1 MIQCEKNKNGGTI
14 RAVARGHENLV
25 EFWVS
30 DDGKTPLTLSITEQH
45 GNDPRITVAIIES
58 LIERYGSPV
67 VWFTTPNAELR
78 YSPFFNNSVY
88 RYSTTDET
96 SLYTRPFKDGK
107 TFSRIYAL
115 AEAMSKYSL
124 VKSINEELQIFDRY
138 AILSKFRKALKP
150 LEFLSLK
157 EECDYNIQTACVD
170 ATRQTIQN
178 GKENLDATGSYSAAF
193 EKVLRELEEKQKNGS
208 YSFDAKTAYLREV
221 VVGVCLPAI
230 VLFGSSNSFT
240 QAVTEAFVRG
250 AAQYARISE
259 ELLEGYEDAL
269 KNSKEIL

>member
-1 MIQCEKNKNGGTI
+1 MIQCDKTPNGGSI
-14 RAVARGHENLV
+14 RVQGKDSQAEVSFV
-25 EFWVS
+25 VS
-30 DDGKTPLTLSITEQH
+30 DPSETPLTLQITEQH
-45 GNDPRITVAIIES
+45 GSDPRLTLAVIDS
-58 LIERYGSPV
+58 LVERYNPPV
-67 VWFTTPNAELR
+67 VWFRTGNAELR
-78 YSPFFNNSVY
+78 YIPFISNAVY
-88 RYSTTDET
+88 RHSTVHEQ
-96 SLYTRPFKDGK
+96 SLFTRPFKDSK
-107 TFSRIYAL
+107 SFTRIYSL
-115 AEAMSKYSL
+115 AEAMSSYAL
-124 VKSINEELQIFDRY
+124 VRSVNEELQIFDRY
-138 AILSKFRKALKP
+138 AVLSKFRKALKP

-240 QAVTEAFVRG
+240 QAVTEAFVCG

>member
-1 MIQCEKNKNGGTI
+1 MIQCDKTPNGGSI
-14 RAVARGHENLV
+14 RVQGKDSQAEVSFV
-25 EFWVS
+25 VS
-30 DDGKTPLTLSITEQH
+30 DPSETPLTLQITEQH
-45 GNDPRITVAIIES
+45 GSDPRLTLAVIDS
-58 LIERYGSPV
+58 LVERYNPPV
-67 VWFTTPNAELR
+67 VWFSTSNAELR
-78 YSPFFNNSVY
+78 YIPFISNSVY
-88 RYSTTDET
+88 RHSTVHEQ
-96 SLYTRPFKDGK
+96 SLFTRPFKDSK
-107 TFSRIYAL
+107 SFTRIYSL
-115 AEAMSKYSL
+115 AEAMSSYAL
-124 VKSINEELQIFDRY
+124 VRSVNEELQIFDRY
-138 AILSKFRKALKP
+138 AVLSKFRKALKP